1 MKIVTV
7 HPEHVAV
14 RKQPSN
20 LKSKDLHLFSGEFKR
35 RINPAHVR
43 ILKDVHLIN
52 GLIIDIKRIKLNKTY
67 VYPPVVSFYSRAYI
81 LNQIHFLL
89 KLLKAIFLIAGKSKT
104 VTHAVWIT
112 DRRSWEYFHWMT
124 DALPRLI
131 ACKEFINPSH
141 TLILPNKYKE
151 YAYIT
156 DSLNAFNIPVL
167 FFKQTIKIKIQDLIL
182 PSHTALPGNYNK
194 LFINQLR
201 ALFLNPYKDL
211 RPYRKIYISREKAP
225 KRKIANEKAVVQILT
240 KYGYEPHCFED
251 YSLQKQIT
259 LCAEAKSIV
268 GLHGAG
274 LTNILFLHEKGQLLE
289 FRNQNDKNNNCYF
302 SLASDLNIDYYYQI
316 NKGNKRDTHTV
327 TITVDLDELEN
338 NLQLMLQN
346 NACWE
351 ND

>member
-1 MKIVTV
+1 MKIVTIY
-7 HPEHVAV
+7 PEHVAV

-35 RINPAHVR
+35 RINAAHVR
-43 ILKDVHLIN
+43 ILKNAYLIN
-52 GLIIDIKRIKLNKTY
+52 GLIIDIKRIKIYRTY
-67 VYPPVVSFYSRAYI
+67 VYPPFVSIYSRAYI
-81 LNQIHFLL
+81 LNQIHFFL
-89 KLLKAIFLIAGKSKT
+89 KLIKAILLIAGKSKT
-104 VTHAVWIT
+104 ITHAVWVT

-131 ACKEFINPSH
+131 ACKEFTNPSH
-141 TLILPNKYKE
+141 TIILPNKFKE
-151 YAYIT
+151 YSYIT

-167 FFKQTIKIKIQDLIL
+167 FFNQSMKIKIQDLVL

-194 LFINQLR
+194 ILINQLR
-201 ALFLNPYKDL
+201 ALFLKPFKDL
-211 RPYRKIYISREKAP
+211 RPYRKIYISREKAR
-225 KRKIANEKAVVQILT
+225 KRKVGNEKAVVQLLM

-251 YSLQKQIT
+251 YCLEKQIK

-274 LTNILFLHEKGQLLE
+274 LTNILFMHESSQLLE
-289 FRNQNDKNNNCYF
+289 FRNQIDGENNCYF

-327 TITVDLDELEN
+327 TIIVDLNELEK
-338 NLQLMLQN
+338 NLQLMLEKE
-346 NACWE
+346 ACWDH
-351 ND
+351 N